1 MMGGRMA
8 RTIADDMVI
17 VLAGE
22 AGQGIQSIESI
33 LAQLL
38 KTSGYNFFSASEF
51 MSRVRGGA
59 NSTAIRVSGKRAAGF
74 LDRIDILLP
83 LHQEAIP
90 HLGNRITPDTIVIGD
105 KDKIRLEGMI
115 DIPFARMAAEIG
127 GAVYANTIAAGCI
140 CGLLKVDEKEC
151 EDFILGYFSRKGEE
165 IRSKNHAAIKKG
177 YAAGKG
183 LAGIAVAIEK
193 DAAVKTELLLTG
205 SDAIALGAL
214 AGGCDYVCGYPM
226 SPATG
231 VLERM
236 AAYGKKFDII
246 VEQVE
251 DEIGVVNMALGAWYA
266 GARALVT
273 TSGGGFALM
282 GEGISLCGM
291 IESPLVLHLAQRPG
305 PATGL
310 PTRSEQ
316 GDLDLVLHA
325 GHGDF
330 PRIILAPG
338 TLAEGFALTQKAFNM
353 AAAYQVPV
361 FILTDQFFIDSRST
375 TPVFPAGELGVE
387 KHVVKT
393 TTDYKRFA
401 LTENG
406 ISPRGIPG
414 YGSGRVCA
422 DSDEHDEAGH
432 ITEDLD
438 LRVKMVDKRL
448 KKIAAIRP
456 DVIAPK
462 LIGGSRY
469 RTLVVCWG
477 STFHTVCEAVE
488 ALGDKEVAV
497 LHFSWLFPWP
507 EEAGSFLKRATNLIV
522 VEGNSSGQFARL
534 IQRESGVSS
543 DHNVLKYN
551 GLPFAVEEVKREI
564 HKIICAG
571 GCHGKRI

>member
-1 MMGGRMA
+1 MA
-8 RTIADDMVI
+8 RTITDDLVI

-38 KTSGYNFFSASEF
+38 KMSGYNFFSASEF

-90 HLGNRITPDTIVIGD
+90 HLGKRITPDTIVIGE
-105 KDKIRLEGMI
+105 KDKIAHEGMI
-115 DIPFARMAAEIG
+115 DIQFARMAVEIG

-140 CGLLKVDEKEC
+140 CGLLNVDEKEC
-151 EDFILGYFSRKGEE
+151 ADFILGYFSGKSEE
-165 IRSKNHAAIKKG
+165 IRNNNLAAIRKG

-183 LAGIAVAIEK
+183 LAGITIAIEK

-205 SDAIALGAL
+205 ADAIALGAL

-226 SPATG
+226 SPSTA
-231 VLERM
+231 VLEKM
-236 AAYGKKFDII
+236 AAFGKKFAII

-338 TLAEGFALTQKAFNM
+338 TLAEGFALTQKAFNL

-361 FILTDQFFIDSRST
+361 FILTDQFFIDSRSN
-375 TPVFPAGELGVE
+375 TPVFHAGELRVG

-393 TTDYKRFA
+393 AMDYERFS
-401 LTENG
+401 LTGNG

-414 YGSGRVCA
+414 YGSGHVCA
-422 DSDEHDEAGH
+422 DSDEHDEGGH

-438 LRVKMVDKRL
+438 LRVRMVDKRL
-448 KKIAAIRP
+448 KKFAAIKP
-456 DVIAPK
+456 DIIAPK
-462 LIGGSRY
+462 LVGGSNF

-477 STFHTVCEAVE
+477 STFNTVCEAVA
-488 ALGDKEVAV
+488 ALEEKDVAV
-497 LHFSWLFPWP
+497 LHFSWLFPFP
-507 EEAGSFLKRATNLIV
+507 EEAGDYLKKAANLIV
-522 VEGNSSGQFARL
+522 VEGNSSAQFARL
-534 IQRESGVSS
+534 IRLATGVAS

-551 GLPFAVEEVKREI
+551 GLPFSVEEVKKEI
-564 HKIICAG
+564 EKFI
-571 GCHGKRI
+571 